1 MLDVDRLMT
10 GLAETRPIFHSE
22 ADFQHA
28 LAWEIHQAMP
38 DCQIRLE
45 FNASQDS
52 AERRYLD
59 LWLPT
64 LKVAIELKYCTR
76 NLAAA
81 FADERFALKNQSAN
95 DVRRYDFLKD
105 IQRIEQSV
113 EDGPAETGIAVLLT
127 NDPLYWKPAGKSD
140 VADAAFHIHDGREIT
155 GRLAWSEKAGK
166 GTRDGRAQ
174 SITINAAYTMRW
186 RDYSQLPEPGKSRF
200 RYLAV
205 SVGG

>member
-10 GLAETRPIFHSE
+10 GLAETRPIFHAE

-45 FNASQDS
+45 FNASTDR

-64 LKVAIELKYCTR
+64 LKAAIELKYCTR
-76 NLAAA
+76 NLDAI

-105 IQRIEQSV
+105 IQRLEQSV
-113 EDGPAETGIAVLLT
+113 ESGLAETGVAILLT

-140 VADAAFHIHDGREIT
+140 TADAAFRIHESREIT
-155 GRLAWSEKAGK
+155 GKLAWSEKASK
-166 GTRDGRAQ
+166 GTTAGRAQ
-174 SITINAAYTMRW
+174 AITISGDYILRW

>member
-28 LAWEIHQAMP
+28 LAWEIHQAIP

-45 FNASQDS
+45 FNASTDS

-64 LKVAIELKYCTR
+64 VKVAIELKYCTHL
-76 NLAAA
+76 LAATHNG
-81 FADERFALKNQSAN
+81 ERFALRYQSAQ
-95 DVRRYDFLKD
+95 DTRRYDFLKD
-105 IQRIEQSV
+105 VRRLEQSI
-113 EDGPAETGIAVLLT
+113 ESGPAETGIAVFLT
-127 NDPLYWKPAGKSD
+127 NDPSYWDQVGS
-140 VADAAFHIHDGREIT
+140 VYTADAAFRIHEGREIT
-155 GRLAWSEKAGK
+155 GKLAWSEKAGS
-166 GTRDGRAQ
+166 GTTKGRAQ
-174 SITINAAYTMRW
+174 AITISGDYTLRW

>member
-1 MLDVDRLMT
+1 MLDIDRLMA
-10 GLAETRPIFHSE
+10 GLAEIRPIFHAE

-45 FNASQDS
+45 FNASTDS

-64 LKVAIELKYCTR
+64 VKVAIELKYCTR
-76 NLAAA
+76 NLDAI

-105 IQRIEQSV
+105 IQRLEQSV
-113 EDGPAETGIAVLLT
+113 ESGPAETGVAILLT
-127 NDPLYWKPAGKSD
+127 NDPLYWKPAGTSD
-140 VADAAFHIHDGREIT
+140 TADAAFRIHEGREIT
-155 GRLAWSEKAGK
+155 GKLAWSEKAGS
-166 GTRDGRAQ
+166 GTTKGRAQ
-174 SITINAAYTMRW
+174 AITISGDYILRW

>member
-1 MLDVDRLMT
+1 MLDVDRLMA
-10 GLAETRPIFHSE
+10 GLAETRPIFHAE

-64 LKVAIELKYCTR
+64 LKVAIELKYCTHR
-76 NLAAA
+76 LAATHNG
-81 FADERFALKNQSAN
+81 ERFALREQSAQ
-95 DVRRYDFLKD
+95 DTRRYDFLKD
-105 IQRIEQSV
+105 VQRLEQSV
-113 EDGPAETGIAVLLT
+113 ESGPAETGIAVFLT
-127 NDPLYWKPAGKSD
+127 NDPSYWDQVGSAGT
-140 VADAAFHIHDGREIT
+140 ADAAFRIHEGREIT
-155 GRLAWSEKAGK
+155 GRLNWSEKAGS
-166 GTRDGRAQ
+166 GTTKGRAQ
-174 SITINAAYTMRW
+174 AININGSYTLRW

>member
-1 MLDVDRLMT
+1 MLDVDRLMA
-10 GLAETRPIFHSE
+10 GLAEIRPIFHAE

-45 FNASQDS
+45 YNASPDS
-52 AERRYLD
+52 TDRRYLD

-64 LKVAIELKYCTR
+64 VKVAIELKYCTHQL
-76 NLAAA
+76 NAA
-81 FADERFALKNQSAN
+81 FAGERFALKNQSAN
-95 DVRRYDFLKD
+95 DIRRYDFLKD
-105 IQRIEQSV
+105 IQRLEQSI
-113 EDGPAETGIAVLLT
+113 ESGPAETGIAILLT

-140 VADAAFHIHDGREIT
+140 VADAAFRIHDGREIA
-155 GRLAWSEKAGK
+155 GRLAWSEKASK
-166 GTRDGRAQ
+166 GTTDGREEPIILQ
-174 SITINAAYTMRW
+174 GSYTLHW
-186 RDYSQLPEPGKSRF
+186 RDYSELPEPGKSRF

>member
-1 MLDVDRLMT
+1 MLNVDRLLT
-10 GLAETRPIFHSE
+10 GLAETRPIFHAE

-28 LAWEIHQAMP
+28 LAWEIHLAMP

-45 FNASQDS
+45 FNASTDS

-64 LKVAIELKYCTR
+64 EKAAIELKYCTR
-76 NLAAA
+76 NLSAV

-105 IQRIEQSV
+105 IQRLEQSV
-113 EDGPAETGIAVLLT
+113 ERGPAETGVAILLT
-127 NDPLYWKPAGKSD
+127 NDPSYWQRVGRSD
-140 VADAAFHIHDGREIT
+140 TVDAAFRIHEGREIT
-155 GRLAWSEKAGK
+155 GNLAWSEKAGR
-166 GTRDGRAQ
+166 GTTKDRAQ
-174 SITINAAYTMRW
+174 PITLNGAYTLHW
-186 RDYSQLPEPGKSRF
+186 RDYSEVPGQGCSRF
-200 RYLAV
+200 RSLAV